1 MEFLI
6 GIGLTIVGLAI
17 LQRIVICILY
27 NIEYFALASK
37 STHITTILDQKG
49 SLIVGYIVSTLFQ
62 GGIVLFTFSNLFLS
76 DPVVNTWYVLTCM
89 SGHFIFDLVDMM
101 RYKDGR
107 AMYLIHGHHVLSIA
121 LLVHFQLNPMIVPT
135 FTKNIITF
143 LLELSGASVNI
154 RNLCKRCFPLYSRYV
169 NDANSII
176 YFVTRIVI
184 FPIVVY
190 THIYEKFLEN
200 RIFDLVYMAPSLGF
214 ILIHM
219 ASLFWFLTMTR
230 QPRT

>member
-6 GIGLTIVGLAI
+6 GIGLAIVGLAI
-17 LQRIVICILY
+17 LQRIVIRILY

-49 SLIVGYIVSTLFQ
+49 QLIIGYIVSTLFQ
-62 GGIVLFTFSNLFLS
+62 GGIVLFMVSNLFLS
-76 DPVVNTWYVLTCM
+76 DLVVNTEYVLTIM
-89 SGHFIFDLVDMM
+89 IGYYIFDLVDMM

-107 AMYLIHGHHVLSIA
+107 TMYLIHGHHVLSIA

-135 FTKNIITF
+135 FTKNIIIF
-143 LLELSGASVNI
+143 LLELSGAGVNI

-169 NDANSII
+169 NDISNII
-176 YFVTRIVI
+176 YFITRIVI

-190 THIYEKFLEN
+190 MHIYEKILED

-214 ILIHM
+214 ILIHV
-219 ASLFWFLTMTR
+219 ASLFWFQMMLR
-230 QPRT
+230 H